1 MYELLQA
8 VADKMDA
15 NGVPYSAMG
24 VDPAYIYYP
33 TRIGYQIR
41 VRLYDG
47 DTEASVYATG
57 GDYICSSADADE
69 IYDIIANRHFHA
81 KKAVDFVTEE
91 IGRLKAFDAG
101 CKALSTVARNLN
113 LLALEGK
120 IFRAYGRDEEAADIL
135 RIMLRKTKSNAL
147 LVGSAGCGK
156 TAIVE
161 NLAYYITDARMAYL
175 RSLEDAA
182 KAKRLGEEAD
192 EVLAPLFND
201 TVIYDLDLSSLVAGT
216 KYRGDFEEKVK
227 SILHELEK
235 NPNIIVFIDEIH
247 MLNSAGQSEGGS
259 NGLGQLLKP
268 ALARGTIK
276 CIGATTDEEVGIVYE
291 DRALARRFNK
301 VKVLPLGGNKAITVC
316 GKILADYSAAHGIKV
331 DGITAEE
338 LYAVASTKLKE
349 TSFPDNV
356 INLIDETLASAKF
369 ARKSVVD
376 KTDFNATLARLL
388 GSEIVSVKLGF
399 QF

>member
-8 VADKMDA
+8 VADKIDA
-15 NGVPYSAMG
+15 NGVPYSAAG

-33 TRIGYQIR
+33 TRINYQIR

-47 DTEASVYATG
+47 DKNASVHATG
-57 GDYICSSADADE
+57 GDYICDSADAEE

-81 KKAVDFVTEE
+81 KKAVDFVAEE

-101 CKALSTVARNLN
+101 CKALSAVARNLN

-182 KAKRLGEEAD
+182 KAKRLGEDAD

-201 TVIYDLDLSSLVAGT
+201 TVIYDLELSSLVAGT
-216 KYRGDFEEKVK
+216 QYRGQFEEKVK
-227 SILHELEK
+227 SILRELEK

-247 MLNSAGQSEGGS
+247 MLNSAGKSEGS
-259 NGLGQLLKP
+259 DGLGQLLKP

-301 VKVLPLGGNKAITVC
+301 VKILPLGGSKAVTVC
-316 GKILADYSAAHGIKV
+316 GRILADYSAAHGIKV
-331 DGITAEE
+331 EGITAEE
-338 LYAVASTKLKE
+338 LYAIASTKLKE

-369 ARKSVVD
+369 ARKSIVG
-376 KTDFNATLARLL
+376 KEDFNATLSRLL